1 VSRLDELIEKLCPD
15 GVEYFKVETICNI
28 SRGRVMSKN
37 YLRNNKGEYPVYS
50 SQTENDGR
58 LGKISTYDFDG
69 EYLTWTTDGAHAGS
83 VFYRYGKFSIT
94 NICGLLEIKEKSKIL
109 VKYIYYIL
117 KLYAKKYVNKG
128 MGNPKLMSNVMG
140 SIKIPIPPLEIQ
152 EEIVH
157 ILDSFTKVTSEITEK
172 LETELIAR
180 RKQYEFYRDSLLTF
194 GDEVERVKLKDVATI
209 IRGGNFQKKDF
220 RDKGFPCIHYGQIY
234 TKYGMRIRDT
244 INFVE
249 EKIFEKSKRA
259 QKNDIIMAITSEN
272 IEDVCKCLVWMG
284 DEDVAISGHTAII
297 KHNQDPSYL
306 AYYFNTEMFFKQ
318 KLRLAHGTKVIEVTP
333 SNLLDIEI
341 PLPPLSEQ
349 ERIVSILDKFDK
361 LCNDISEGLPA
372 EIDARKKQYEYYR
385 DKLLT
390 FKNISEHKD

>member
-1 VSRLDELIEKLCPD
+1 MSRLDELIEKLCPD

-194 GDEVERVKLKDVATI
+194 GDDIERVKLKDVCV
-209 IRGGNFQKKDF
+209 DF
-220 RDKGFPCIHYGQIY
+220 IVPMRDKPKKFDGNIPWCRIEDINGKYLDDSKSEQYVSMETVNEMNLKIFPTGTVICACSASIGTY
-234 TKYGMRIRDT
+234 T
-244 INFVE
+244 INTRPLITNQTFIGIVTGE
-249 EKIFEKSKRA
+249 LL
-259 QKNDIIMAITSEN
+259 KN
-272 IEDVCKCLVWMG
+272 
-284 DEDVAISGHTAII
+284 
-297 KHNQDPSYL
+297 SYFR
-306 AYYFNTEMFFKQ
+306 YGNT
-318 KLRLAHGTKVIEVTP
+318 
-333 SNLLDIEI
+333 N
-341 PLPPLSEQ
+341 
-349 ERIVSILDKFDK
+349 
-361 LCNDISEGLPA
+361 
-372 EIDARKKQYEYYR
+372 
-385 DKLLT
+385 
-390 FKNISEHKD
+390 